1 MNNTEWRKIAINA
14 QNMCAETER
23 GILIQMPHASDYDG
37 FKFWVSKKL
46 LRTGRHS
53 YEYLLSVNTD
63 MKFKL
68 FKNGSG
74 KTTYKTVIAECEITA
89 DELAEAF
96 RGYVPEVRNTY
107 HEQADFDREEII
119 RHTPEPLAPVQ
130 DAEADTEL
138 VR

>member
-1 MNNTEWRKIAINA
+1 MSEWKKIAINA

-74 KTTYKTVIAECEITA
+74 QYNRFKTIAEQEVSA
-89 DELAEAF
+89 DTLAEAF
-96 RGYVPEVRNTY
+96 RGYVPEVRKTY

>member
-1 MNNTEWRKIAINA
+1 MNTEWRKIAINA

-23 GILIQMPHASDYDG
+23 GILIQMPHKSDYDG

-46 LRTGRHS
+46 LCNGRHS
-53 YEYLLSVNTD
+53 YEYLLSVND
-63 MKFKL
+63 GMKFKL

-74 KTTYKTVIAECEITA
+74 QYNRFKTIAEQEVSA
-89 DELAEAF
+89 DTLAEAF
-96 RGYVPEVRNTY
+96 GGYAVEVRKTY
-107 HEQADFDREEII
+107 HAEADFDREEII

-130 DAEADTEL
+130 DAQADQTL